1 MRAVIRIP
9 ALRAAATGPSSVVVD
24 DVGSLSVTGIER
36 RLTSDSRAAGE
47 AHDAQLEVVDGS
59 SLGVARL
66 LAPAEGRVVVTI
78 GSPARRVMPCGLDDR
93 QQEVIAVNSII
104 EVWVHGGG
112 TLSVIET
119 ADLAGAAAR
128 AIGTVDSA

>member
-1 MRAVIRIP
+1 
-9 ALRAAATGPSSVVVD
+9 
-24 DVGSLSVTGIER
+24 VGSLSVTGIER

-119 ADLAGAAAR
+119 ADLAGRFSFPWR
-128 AIGTVDSA
+128 AMSPRGCADRPVRAWRPA